1 MNENVAS
8 TIRFVVT
15 SVVVP
20 LITLLGAKLTQW
32 INGKIKSEET
42 RKTMEEV
49 NKIVTSNVAYVF
61 QT

>member
-8 TIRFVVT
+8 TIRVVVT